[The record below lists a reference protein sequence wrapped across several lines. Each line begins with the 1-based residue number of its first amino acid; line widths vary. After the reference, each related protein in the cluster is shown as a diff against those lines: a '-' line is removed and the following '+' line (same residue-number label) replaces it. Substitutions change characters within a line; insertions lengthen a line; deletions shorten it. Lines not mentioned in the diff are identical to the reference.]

1 MKKSGIGCYGDSEN
15 LACVLEYLGLYEILQ
30 QPRIPN

>member
-15 LACVLEYLGLYEILQ
+15 LACVLEYLGLQRLPQ
-30 QPRIPN
+30 RPLIPN

>member
-15 LACVLEYLGLYEILQ
+15 LACVLEYLHHITAPKTTTYT
-30 QPRIPN
+30 